1 MNVWFFP
8 FILSVW
14 CITLVDLHM
23 VDHPFTPGIEVHLI
37 MVYGPFNMLLNLIF
51 KNFIQDFCIFVHQG
65 Y

>member
-14 CITLVDLHM
+14 CISLVDLHM
-23 VDHPFTPGIEVHLI
+23 VDYPFIPGIEVHLI

-51 KNFIQDFCIFVHQG
+51 
-65 Y
+65 